1 VGVQPDRNYR
11 KDEIFSFGQH
21 YSPNDVIEWQST
33 VFPSLNGK
41 LLVVRYSGGKDI
53 VTVDI
58 DPVTKNAVS
67 VSPVTGLT
75 GFVDPLD
82 LVANRANGHI
92 YVTEHSAVPPKVTL
106 LRPRP

>member
-1 VGVQPDRNYR
+1 
-11 KDEIFSFGQH
+11 
-21 YSPNDVIEWQST
+21 
-33 VFPSLNGK
+33 
-41 LLVVRYSGGKDI
+41 
-53 VTVDI
+53 
-58 DPVTKNAVS
+58 
-67 VSPVTGLT
+67 VTGLT